1 MEQLWHDLW
10 LCLVLAALFW
20 LPGQALLVLHGSEQ
34 RWPGLQQPI
43 VAFGLSVSLYPVLF
57 YALRFWAPAVQLTP
71 WLLWVLLLFCA
82 VVLVVQ
88 QRRRNATGKSWQS
101 LEWVAVVIVAA
112 TLLTRLWLAEE
123 MPYPAWTDSL
133 HHVLLTE
140 LTAATGRLPTDLSPY
155 FPVDVKMY
163 HLGLYALSASVE
175 WLAQV
180 QAHTAVLWVAQ
191 VLNGLCGLGVYL
203 VLDRYSSRGLDRLG
217 ALVGAAVVGLFSFQ
231 PAFYVNWGRFTQV
244 ASQAIL
250 LIALVVTLE
259 TLKEFAQD
267 WAMPSAK
274 GSRRR
279 LIGQALLCA
288 LLNAAVFLLHFR
300 VAAFYGP
307 ALLLGLL
314 GVGWHYR
321 LQWRALL
328 SASLWISGFTLLLIL
343 PTLWTA
349 VQSYIESL
357 AYAAVVT
364 ALDPVARSES
374 LQQYYE
380 FPWSSYTS
388 LAAPTWLWALCG
400 VAALVGLL
408 RRNPVT
414 LFSLGWMAL
423 LLLEGYAYLF
433 GIAAL
438 MVTNLG
444 AILILFY
451 LPIGLIIGAGVDE
464 SINLM
469 PLHWQKRMIPAA
481 VVVLLLAA
489 IPAARLRIQQVEPYR
504 FFVTDADVRA
514 MRWLDEH
521 LPPDAR
527 IAVNTVFW
535 LPTVPHGTDAG
546 YWLPYFTGRNTTAGV
561 MIMHGDYLRQVAG
574 WSHTVVALESDLSAL
589 HTLYDQGIKYIYIG
603 ARGDFASP
611 GLQVD
616 FLRRSP
622 EVRVLYERDGVAILQ
637 IVPLSR

>member
-1 MEQLWHDLW
+1 MEQVWHELW
-10 LCLVLAALFW
+10 LCLVLAALLW
-20 LPGQALLVLHGSEQ
+20 VPGQSLLVLHGSGQ

-57 YALRFWAPAVQLTP
+57 YALRFWAPAVRLTP
-71 WLLWVLLLFCA
+71 WFLWALLLVCA
-82 VVLVVQ
+82 VLLVVQ
-88 QRRRNATGKSWQS
+88 QRRHATPKKRWQL
-101 LEWVAVVIVAA
+101 LEWVAVGIVAA
-112 TLLTRLWLAEE
+112 TLLTRLWVVVA

-133 HHVLLTE
+133 HHVLLTA
-140 LTAATGRLPTDLSPY
+140 LTAANGRLPTDLSPY

-175 WLAQV
+175 WLAGV
-180 QAHTAVLWVAQ
+180 EAHTALLWVAQ

-203 VLDRYSSRGLDRLG
+203 ALDRYGGRGQDKVG

-259 TLKEFAQD
+259 TLREFAQE
-267 WAMPSAK
+267 WTLHRGKRP
-274 GSRRR
+274 R

-288 LLNAAVFLLHFR
+288 LLNAGVFLLHFR

-314 GVGWHYR
+314 GVGWPYR
-321 LQWRALL
+321 RQWRALL
-328 SASLWISGFTLLLIL
+328 SALLWIGGFTLLLIL

-349 VQSYIESL
+349 LQSYIESL
-357 AYAAVVT
+357 AYAAVVN

-380 FPWSSYTS
+380 FPWSSYTL
-388 LAAPTWLWALCG
+388 LAAPGWLWAISG
-400 VAALVGLL
+400 VAALIGLL

-414 LFSLGWMAL
+414 VFSLAWMAL

-433 GIAAL
+433 GVAAL

-444 AILILFY
+444 AVLILFY

-464 SINLM
+464 LITLA
-469 PLHWQKRMIPAA
+469 PLPWRKRA
-481 VVVLLLAA
+481 VAVALTLVLLAA
-489 IPAARLRIQQVEPYR
+489 LPAGRLRIQQIEPYR
-504 FFVTDADVRA
+504 FFVTDADIQA
-514 MRWLDEH
+514 MHWLDEH
-521 LPPDAR
+521 LPPTAR
-527 IAVNTVFW
+527 IAVNTEFW

-561 MIMHGDYLRQVAG
+561 MIMHGEYLRQVAG
-574 WSHTVVALESDLSAL
+574 WSHSVVALESDLSAL
-589 HTLYDQGIKYIYIG
+589 HTLYDQGIDYIYIG

-616 FLRRSP
+616 FLRQSP
-622 EVRVLYERDGVAILQ
+622 EVRVLYEHDGVAILQ
-637 IVPLSR
+637 ILPLNR